1 MKDASPAGHRRPCV
15 LIVEDDDDVR
25 EFMQL
30 LVSTAGYETMT
41 ARDGQDARVK
51 MRQRRPCLVLLD
63 LQMPRMDGW
72 EFRARQMQDL
82 SLSDIPVVCVT
93 AFFDPAQVTRQLG
106 LRCISKPADFP
117 STINAVE
124 TTCGG
129 ASRELKADSFPWFCG
144 RICPRHS
151 KGGWPLS

>member
-1 MKDASPAGHRRPCV
+1 MTDTGRSGRTPCV

-41 ARDGQDARVK
+41 ARDGQDALLK
-51 MRQRRPCLVLLD
+51 MKQKRPCLVLLD

-72 EFRARQMQDL
+72 EFRARQMEDL
-82 SLSDIPVVCVT
+82 SLSDVPVVCVT

-117 STINAVE
+117 TIIDAVE

-129 ASRELKADSFPWFCG
+129 RRP
-144 RICPRHS
+144 H
-151 KGGWPLS
+151 

>member
-1 MKDASPAGHRRPCV
+1 
-15 LIVEDDDDVR
+15 
-25 EFMQL
+25 MQL

-41 ARDGQDARVK
+41 ARDGQDALVK

-117 STINAVE
+117 SIINAVE

-129 ASRELKADSFPWFCG
+129 ASGEPKATAPQNRDFVAESA
-144 RICPRHS
+144 RDDS
-151 KGGWPLS
+151 KGAVPFPRKVKP

>member
-1 MKDASPAGHRRPCV
+1 MTDTVRRGRTPCV

-41 ARDGQDARVK
+41 ARDGQDALVK
-51 MRQRRPCLVLLD
+51 MRQKRPCLVLLD

-72 EFRARQMQDL
+72 EFRARQLQDL

-117 STINAVE
+117 TIIDAVE

-129 ASRELKADSFPWFCG
+129 P
-144 RICPRHS
+144 P
-151 KGGWPLS
+151 PP

>member
-1 MKDASPAGHRRPCV
+1 MRDLPRSGRTPCV

-41 ARDGQDARVK
+41 ARDGQDALVK
-51 MRQRRPCLVLLD
+51 MHQRRPCLVLLD

-82 SLSDIPVVCVT
+82 ALCDVPVVCVT

-117 STINAVE
+117 TIINTVE
-124 TTCGG
+124 TMCGT
-129 ASRELKADSFPWFCG
+129 P
-144 RICPRHS
+144 PH
-151 KGGWPLS
+151 

>member
-1 MKDASPAGHRRPCV
+1 MNDASPVGHHRPCV

-41 ARDGQDARVK
+41 ARDGQDALVK

-82 SLSDIPVVCVT
+82 VPQRYPGRLRDRLLRPRAGHPPART
-93 AFFDPAQVTRQLG
+93 ALHLQACRLPEHYQRRRDH
-106 LRCISKPADFP
+106 LR
-117 STINAVE
+117 
-124 TTCGG
+124 
-129 ASRELKADSFPWFCG
+129 G
-144 RICPRHS
+144 RLRRA
-151 KGGWPLS
+151 

>member
-1 MKDASPAGHRRPCV
+1 MKDASPAGHHRPCV

-41 ARDGQDARVK
+41 AQDALVK

-117 STINAVE
+117 SIINAVE

-129 ASRELKADSFPWFCG
+129 AS
-144 RICPRHS
+144 
-151 KGGWPLS
+151 